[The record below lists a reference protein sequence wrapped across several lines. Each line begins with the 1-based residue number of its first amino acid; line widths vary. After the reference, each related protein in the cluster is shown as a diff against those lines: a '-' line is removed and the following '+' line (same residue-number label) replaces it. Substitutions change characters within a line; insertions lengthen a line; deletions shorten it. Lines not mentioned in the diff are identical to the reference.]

1 MVPKKSQF
9 SPKVPN
15 FAFVELFWG
24 RSQIPNPVLERLQM
38 LWATRVWSCSVNQVG
53 DVMHAV
59 FSQYKAAW
67 LPQFERLLPKVTYRQ
82 NEIRPRS
89 IWMAG
94 WEHNVRQL
102 LGMNG
107 LSQVSQLLEPARPW
121 SDLQWGLCIFDDL
134 VEYTG
139 PECQKYEGIFLAR
152 LYTNPFHCTSLL
164 KFDLPGCLPVCLAL
178 NLRCG
183 KQLLMVVVSLVSLVD
198 PVLLRQLLKPFLS
211 FVKWSSL
218 QTVEQWRT
226 STPRKMQSAPSPKS
240 SSLMAL
246 QSISTRYS
254 AFPKLSHL
262 YVILR

>member
-1 MVPKKSQF
+1 
-9 SPKVPN
+9 
-15 FAFVELFWG
+15 
-24 RSQIPNPVLERLQM
+24 
-38 LWATRVWSCSVNQVG
+38 
-53 DVMHAV
+53 
-59 FSQYKAAW
+59 
-67 LPQFERLLPKVTYRQ
+67 
-82 NEIRPRS
+82 
-89 IWMAG
+89 
-94 WEHNVRQL
+94 
-102 LGMNG
+102 MNG

-262 YVILR
+262 YVILRWGKSIKESTIDTNKTSFQRYPFHTLAWILSCLWEQWFVNEFYL